1 MSWCHKENE
10 VKGTGRVKES
20 SVVAVSGGK
29 GELGMIPLRMF
40 LVKDRSVC
48 P

>member
-10 VKGTGRVKES
+10 VKGTGRAKEF

-29 GELGMIPLRMF
+29 GELEMISSKMF